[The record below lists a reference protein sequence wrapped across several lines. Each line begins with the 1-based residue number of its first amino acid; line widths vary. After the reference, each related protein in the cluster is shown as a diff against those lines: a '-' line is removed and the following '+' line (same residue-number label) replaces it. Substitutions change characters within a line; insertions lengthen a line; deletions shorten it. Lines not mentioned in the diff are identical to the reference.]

1 MVRRYVLTGVGVV
14 VAVTITGGALLA
26 AYLSSPN
33 VPLIACMQGITRMAP
48 QDYAGCVAQQAEQ
61 LMGYWQAQRVYRA
74 DPASVAHAPAG
85 IFDSSSLWHL
95 GAVLT
100 PSRTRYHRLYLLAY
114 PPGAPDSSE
123 SLNATLNTVLAGVG
137 IYHEQRAQYEHQW
150 EAPQDIGTIRIT
162 AVTSPAIVAG
172 KLVGKV
178 SFITDQGHAGS
189 FDLATE
195 TWVIYQPTDPEAS
208 PTAPRL

>member
-1 MVRRYVLTGVGVV
+1 V
-14 VAVTITGGALLA
+14 VAVTITCGALLA
-26 AYLSSPN
+26 AYLSSPE
-33 VPLIACMQGITRMAP
+33 VPLMACMQGITRMAP

-61 LMGYWQAQRVYRA
+61 LVDYWQAQRVYRA
-74 DPASVAHAPAG
+74 DPASVAPGSPAM
-85 IFDSSSLWHL
+85 FDSSSLWHL

-100 PSRTRYHRLYLLAY
+100 PTRTRYHRLYLLAY
-114 PPGAPDSSE
+114 PPGTPDDGE
-123 SLNATLNTVLAGVG
+123 RLNATLSTVLAGVG
-137 IYHEQRAQYEHQW
+137 IYNEQRDQYEHLW

-162 AVTSPAIVAG
+162 EVTSPAIVAG

-178 SFITDQGHAGS
+178 SFITDKGHAGS

-195 TWVIYQPTDPEAS
+195 TWVIYQTTDPEAS